1 MVIRAGNRCLIL
13 GTFFVFRSN
22 PSEEVKGVK
31 QPIRAVPL
39 AVRVIPNVDAG
50 LAAQLELKPGIRSLG
65 LLTSSIDDV
74 GYTAIDEATKNA
86 AVEVVYARS
95 FYAGSAH
102 ASGPLSGEFIGIIGG
117 ESPSEVKS
125 GLDAAIGLM
134 ENGACFYALNDE
146 ASHAYYAHVISRT
159 GSYLSK
165 VAGITEGEPLAYLIA
180 PPLEAVYALDAALK
194 AADVRLCQFYGPPTE
209 TNFGGGLLTGS
220 QSACTAAAEAFAQA
234 VLEVAQDPKKSG

>member
-1 MVIRAGNRCLIL
+1 MNQ
-13 GTFFVFRSN
+13 
-22 PSEEVKGVK
+22 

-39 AVRVIPNVDAG
+39 AVRIIPNVDAG
-50 LAAQLELKPGIRSLG
+50 LALKLELKPGIRSLG

-102 ASGPLSGEFIGIIGG
+102 ASGPLSGEFIGMIGG
-117 ESPSEVKS
+117 ATPAEVKS
-125 GLDAAIGLM
+125 GLEAAVGLM
-134 ENGACFYALNDE
+134 ESGACFYALNDE
-146 ASHAYYAHVISRT
+146 GSHAYYAHVISRT

-165 VAGITEGEPLAYLIA
+165 VAGIPEGEPLAYLIA

-209 TNFGGGLLTGS
+209 TNFAGGLLTGS
-220 QSACTAAAEAFAQA
+220 QSACAAAAQAFAQA
-234 VLEVAQDPKKSG
+234 VAGVAQDPKKFG